1 MQLLI
6 NIVSGELTNTEK
18 LRGRGR
24 NKEILLLERKEENL
38 KINWKTIRFK
48 QSDWLV
54 NNVIRDT
61 DGSVLQ
67 SPKVILWMLTN

>member
-18 LRGRGR
+18 LGGGG

-38 KINWKTIRFK
+38 KINWKTIR
-48 QSDWLV
+48 S
-54 NNVIRDT
+54 N
-61 DGSVLQ
+61 
-67 SPKVILWMLTN
+67 

>member
-48 QSDWLV
+48 
-54 NNVIRDT
+54 
-61 DGSVLQ
+61 
-67 SPKVILWMLTN
+67 

>member
-54 NNVIRDT
+54 NNVMRDT

>member
-18 LRGRGR
+18 LRGGR

-48 QSDWLV
+48 
-54 NNVIRDT
+54 
-61 DGSVLQ
+61 
-67 SPKVILWMLTN
+67 